1 MQKQIKIKGLYVIV
15 DPSICEIS
23 SILDTTD
30 AILSG
35 GANILQYRDK
45 LNPIK
50 KQLEIAKNIKNLCE
64 KYSTVFI
71 INDNA
76 ELAVEVEADGIHIGQ
91 EDIPLDLAK
100 TIINS
105 NQIIGTSNNN
115 LNQILDSHKNKADYI
130 AIGALFPTKTMGKAN
145 RKIVGTNLIKKAK
158 DITDKPIIAI
168 GGIKKNN
175 IHKVIDAGADG
186 ICIVS
191 EIISHPNPELITKEF
206 ADIIH
211 SKLK

>member
-1 MQKQIKIKGLYVIV
+1 MQKQNKIKGLYIIV
-15 DPSICEIS
+15 DPSICKIN
-23 SILDTTD
+23 SILETTD

-50 KQLEIAKNIKNLCE
+50 KQIEIAKNIKRLCE
-64 KYSTVFI
+64 KHSAIFI
-71 INDNA
+71 INDNPQ
-76 ELAVEVEADGIHIGQ
+76 LAVKVESDGLHIGQ
-91 EDIPLDLAK
+91 QDIPLYLAK
-100 TIINS
+100 KIINA

-115 LNQILDSHKNKADYI
+115 LNEILDSHKNKADYI
-130 AIGALFPTKTMGKAN
+130 AIGALFPTKTMGKDN
-145 RKIVGTNLIKKAK
+145 RKTVGTSLIKKAR

-168 GGIKKNN
+168 GGIKKTN

-186 ICIVS
+186 LCIVS

-206 ADIIH
+206 ADIIQ